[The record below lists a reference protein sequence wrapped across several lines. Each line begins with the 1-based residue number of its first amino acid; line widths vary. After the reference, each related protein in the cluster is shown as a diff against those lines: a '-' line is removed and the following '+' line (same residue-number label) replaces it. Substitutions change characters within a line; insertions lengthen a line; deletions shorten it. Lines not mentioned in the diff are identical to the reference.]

1 MPDRDARMA
10 GLGRNLA
17 EQRIA
22 PLLAVLRRSS

>member
-1 MPDRDARMA
+1 MA